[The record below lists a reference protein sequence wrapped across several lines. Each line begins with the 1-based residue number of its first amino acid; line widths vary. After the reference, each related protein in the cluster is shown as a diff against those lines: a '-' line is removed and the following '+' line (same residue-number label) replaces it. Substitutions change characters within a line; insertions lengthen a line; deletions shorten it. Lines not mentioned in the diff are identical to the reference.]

1 MPPDLRFEIAD
12 LDQAEHAAGLVA
24 CLDAYAR
31 DPMGG
36 SSPLPASVREA
47 IVPGLKSHG
56 ANLSLLAI
64 EGDRIVGVAVC
75 MLSFSTFRAAPRLN
89 LHDFTVLPA
98 ARGRGIG
105 RRLLAAVI
113 EHAQASGH
121 CAVTLEVRN
130 DNAAAQ
136 ALYRSLGFADCESPM
151 AFWVRPV

>member
-1 MPPDLRFEIAD
+1 MPNLRFAIAD
-12 LDQAEHAAGLVA
+12 LDCPDHAAGLIH
-24 CLDAYAR
+24 CLNAYAC

-36 SSPLPASVREA
+36 GKPLPPSVRDA
-47 IVPGLKSHG
+47 IVPGLKAHG
-56 ANLSLLAI
+56 ANVSLLAI
-64 EGDRIVGVAVC
+64 EDDEIVGIAVC
-75 MLSFSTFRAAPRLN
+75 MKSFSTFRAAPRLN

-113 EHAQASGH
+113 EHAQAHGY
-121 CAVTLEVRN
+121 CAVTLEVRA

-151 AFWVRPV
+151 AFWIKPL